1 MNNKGRINLLKRIA
15 EEQEMTKIAQ
25 TVVDSVQTE
34 NVDGEKIANDIFD
47 KIIDGL
53 TIEELERDA
62 G

>member
-25 TVVDSVQTE
+25 TVVDSVKTE